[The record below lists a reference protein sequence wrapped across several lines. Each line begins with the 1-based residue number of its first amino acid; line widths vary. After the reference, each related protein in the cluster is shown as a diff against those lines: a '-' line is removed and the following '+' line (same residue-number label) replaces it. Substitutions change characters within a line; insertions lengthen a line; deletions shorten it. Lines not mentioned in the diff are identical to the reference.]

1 MAASVNPVEGACG
14 GAGVFEHAENQ
25 RGRSGAAV
33 VSEVVRGGW
42 AVAGGGR
49 RDRWSAG
56 AAVFN

>member
-25 RGRSGAAV
+25 RGQSGAAV

-42 AVAGGGR
+42 GIGGLQELLCLTK
-49 RDRWSAG
+49 
-56 AAVFN
+56 

>member
-1 MAASVNPVEGACG
+1 MNPVEGACG

-25 RGRSGAAV
+25 RGQTGAAV
-33 VSEVVRGGW
+33 VSEVVRGGCG
-42 AVAGGGR
+42 GGGR